1 MKLRLVPIAALAALA
16 LLATPAAAQDNPLS
30 FGVQASLAD
39 DFDFGVGGRATLG
52 TDNIVEDSRIAASF
66 DLFFPDDG
74 EGVDITYWEINVNGH
89 YMLPVAPDAPVDFYA
104 GAGLNFASISVD
116 SDNDTGFGGA
126 GGDDTDIGLNL
137 LGGIDWAI
145 TEQLDGYG
153 EIRIELGGG
162 EQLVFT
168 VGLGF

>member
-1 MKLRLVPIAALAALA
+1 MKLRLVPTAALAALA
-16 LLATPAAAQDNPLS
+16 LLTAPAAAQDNPLS

-39 DFDFGVGGRATLG
+39 DVDFGVGARATLG
-52 TDNIVEDSRIAASF
+52 TDNIVQDSRVAASF

-74 EGVDITYWEINVNGH
+74 GGVDVSYWEINLNGH

-116 SDNDTGFGGA
+116 AEDTGFGDPSY
-126 GGDDTDIGLNL
+126 DDTDLGLNL

-162 EQLVFT
+162 EQIVFT